1 MTFMRVRTRRLP
13 VLLVAAIAV
22 GALSGLAGQAL
33 SAPNLPRLEPPAL
46 LISTARALADP
57 PPVSGDFHTHLD
69 LGLPALPELEGA
81 GGALS
86 DLPAGDR
93 ELRIWLSND
102 GARISE
108 LRATSERAFISNG
121 SQAWTWDSEKMAA
134 RHYRIPGW
142 VQDESSYPKLA
153 LRDRRLLRNWVLDL
167 PTYDVYSAASDLLA
181 EFKGTEVTVT
191 EPQTVA
197 GRDAYILVMTP
208 DDPGTLIGRFELAV
222 DAEMRVPLRIE
233 VYPRRATAPAISAG
247 FSDVSFDPIDPSM
260 FMFEAPPGVL
270 VEEVKPPARPGTNWG
285 RSASR
290 PGKLGNM
297 GMQRAHGLELGRA
310 DVRRWLEQH
319 PASSLSA
326 GRIEDRLRREWN
338 ERWLAEHPDLG
349 GKSHK
354 DNEWL
359 GNGPPIRRFGSGW
372 SAVTAVMAGDPP
384 AALKSFLPF
393 EGTLFS
399 AMLAGSGDDAWIVTG
414 AVDLETLGAVAN
426 KLP

>member
-1 MTFMRVRTRRLP
+1 MTLLSARTRRLP
-13 VLLVAAIAV
+13 ALLVAVVMA
-22 GALSGLAGQAL
+22 GALSGLAGEAL

-46 LISTARALADP
+46 LVSVSRALADP

-69 LGLPALPELEGA
+69 LGLPALPEMEGA

-93 ELRIWLSND
+93 ELRIWLSDN

-108 LRATSERAFISNG
+108 LKATSERAFISDG
-121 SQAWTWDSEKMAA
+121 SQAWTWDSERMAA
-134 RHYRIPGW
+134 RHYRVPGW
-142 VQDESSYPKLA
+142 MQERSQYPEIA
-153 LRDRRLLRNWVLDL
+153 PRDRRLLRNWVLDL
-167 PTYDVYSAASDLLA
+167 PTHDIYSAAWDLLA

-197 GRDAYILVMTP
+197 GRDAYILVMAP

-260 FMFEAPPGVL
+260 FAFEAPPGIR
-270 VEEVKPPARPGTNWG
+270 VEEVKPPAAWKSSSP
-285 RSASR
+285 ASEKQGDGSMHR
-290 PGKLGNM
+290 
-297 GMQRAHGLELGRA
+297 HGLEVGRA
-310 DVRRWLEQH
+310 DARKWLEKH

-326 GRIEDRLRREWN
+326 GRIKSLLRRKWN
-338 ERWLAEHPDLG
+338 EHWLAGHPAARGRSLKGD
-349 GKSHK
+349 
-354 DNEWL
+354 EWL
-359 GNGPPIRRFGSGW
+359 GNGPPVRRFGSGW
-372 SAVTAVMAGDPP
+372 TAVTAVLTEDPP
-384 AALKSFLPF
+384 AALQSLLPF

-399 AMLAGSGDDAWIVTG
+399 AMLVGSGDKSWIVTG
-414 AVDLETLGAVAN
+414 AVDLETLGAVAL